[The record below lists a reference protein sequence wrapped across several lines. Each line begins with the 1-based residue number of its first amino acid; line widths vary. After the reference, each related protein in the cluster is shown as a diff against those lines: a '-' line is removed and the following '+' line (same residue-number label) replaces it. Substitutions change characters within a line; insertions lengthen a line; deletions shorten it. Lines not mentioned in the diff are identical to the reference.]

1 LRGGINIGQLWPTS
15 CSAPLIELSS
25 NEEEH
30 QESDEDGVIT
40 EEEDFVIRQMM
51 DLGVPRNLVV
61 LRTKLRDV
69 GLNDSEEARVMLILD
84 QGASLSAALRSVF
97 QIP

>member
-1 LRGGINIGQLWPTS
+1 MWPTS

-69 GLNDSEEARVMLILD
+69 GLNDSEEAQVMLILD
-84 QGASLSAALRSVF
+84 QGALLSAALRSVF